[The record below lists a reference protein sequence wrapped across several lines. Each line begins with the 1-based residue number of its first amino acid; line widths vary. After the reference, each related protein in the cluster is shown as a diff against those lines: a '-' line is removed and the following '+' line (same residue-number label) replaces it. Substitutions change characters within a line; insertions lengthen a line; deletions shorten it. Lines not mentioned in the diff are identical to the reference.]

1 MERADTVDARALRK
15 ATVGIFASD
24 NGALDRKHELAT
36 QSLAIEEQFSAAAGE
51 LEKAAFAKI
60 DGIRVQF
67 FVRFCRCGIAL
78 AGLAAAS
85 ECDFAAAPLND
96 RVVGAYIALA
106 SNMRAFKT
114 WFDGAQGEF
123 AAVSSNWDQNIDV
136 KKECT
141 SALHLLVRTDGAI
154 VQGWNE
160 QLLAMAKEVKD
171 VCPARMLLDTPVAL
185 SNEESRTALAA
196 AATKLHASGLLSRA
210 SECLA
215 ALKKCHDANLN
226 LTLYK
231 MPGRTNLSKVRQV
244 GKLAIMVHWTVDEIT
259 NFEPGFREQLAG
271 KAQWILEKLHLKG
284 FGVTDHW
291 AVLHTSLCHNLS
303 WCATCVA
310 CCETV
315 CSSGDMCS
323 IRTAAT
329 SRLGSQSCCRT

>member
-51 LEKAAFAKI
+51 LEKAAFAKT

-114 WFDGAQGEF
+114 WIDGAQGEF

-136 KKECT
+136 KKESA
-141 SALHLLVRTDGAI
+141 SALHLLVRTDGAS
-154 VQGWNE
+154 VC
-160 QLLAMAKEVKD
+160 LARV
-171 VCPARMLLDTPVAL
+171 LDTPVAL

-196 AATKLHASGLLSRA
+196 AAKKLHASGLLSRA

-215 ALKKCHDANLN
+215 ALKKCHDANLS

-244 GKLAIMVHWTVDEIT
+244 GKLAIMVHWTVDEIK
-259 NFEPGFREQLAG
+259 NFEPGFREQLAD